1 MNVSDP
7 PTPLTVPDTAQ
18 FLRFSGHKKAH
29 KRSKTLMQRQETFKN
44 ERNTLISQKY
54 RSNRRTIF

>member
-29 KRSKTLMQRQETFKN
+29 KRQETFKP
-44 ERNTLISQKY
+44 Q
-54 RSNRRTIF
+54 RSNGFE